1 MHEITQE
8 GVGSEFNSG
17 FTALR
22 VYDLV
27 IVAGMQTR
35 ETQVKQEIQVGT
47 SREHTASHGFADI
60 CA

>member
-8 GVGSEFNSG
+8 GVESEFNSG
-17 FTALR
+17 STALR

-27 IVAGMQTR
+27 IVAGIQTR

-47 SREHTASHGFADI
+47 SREHTASYGFTDI